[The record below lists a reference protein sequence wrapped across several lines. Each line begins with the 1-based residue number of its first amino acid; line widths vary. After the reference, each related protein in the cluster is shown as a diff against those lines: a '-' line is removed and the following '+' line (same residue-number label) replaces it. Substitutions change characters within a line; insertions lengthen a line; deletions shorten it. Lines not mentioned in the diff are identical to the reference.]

1 MGRYDLHLTE
11 EEFWSLTPREFD
23 ALRGRFNDSNDW
35 LNYRAALVCSVVA
48 NVFRGKNV
56 KPFKPDDFM
65 PKRKT
70 KDQTPE
76 QILAT
81 VELLNAAFGGDVVEE

>member
-11 EEFWSLTPREFD
+11 EEFWGITPREFG
-23 ALRGRFNDSNDW
+23 ALRGRLNDANEW
-35 LNYRAALVCSVVA
+35 LDYRAALVCSVIA
-48 NVFRGKNV
+48 NVFRSKTTRL
-56 KPFKPDDFM
+56 FKPDDFM
-65 PKRKT
+65 PKRGT
-70 KDQTPE
+70 REQTPE